1 MSLLTQQ
8 LERLNEEKRN
18 LEKRIE
24 EEEQKKIKLKKQSIR
39 YLEELIKPLTNRLDV
54 TGTVVLT
61 NNISDNS
68 SECNQRFENGKDIKR
83 SFRDTQTEIYNDNL
97 KLFKINKQQIE
108 ERTNKMQLKENYV
121 FIPPRKA
128 KPLVEEEI
136 YTTIIGILKK
146 QEQEIQD
153 LKQQLIQNNIS
164 PKSN

>member
-24 EEEQKKIKLKKQSIR
+24 EEKQKKIKLKKQSIR

-61 NNISDNS
+61 NNNRTERIY
-68 SECNQRFENGKDIKR
+68 FEDGKDIKK
-83 SFRDTQTEIYNDNL
+83 SFRDTQTEIYNDDL
-97 KLFKINKQQIE
+97 KSFKTRKQQIE
-108 ERTNKMQLKENYV
+108 ERINKMQDKRNYV
-121 FIPPRKA
+121 FIPPRKNEE
-128 KPLVEEEI
+128 LVKEEI
-136 YTTIIGILKK
+136 FTTIIGILKK

-153 LKQQLIQNNIS
+153 LKQKLNQ
-164 PKSN
+164 K

>member
-24 EEEQKKIKLKKQSIR
+24 EEKQKKIKLKKQSIR

-54 TGTVVLT
+54 TGKVILT
-61 NNISDNS
+61 NNNRTEHIT
-68 SECNQRFENGKDIKR
+68 EHIYFENGKDIKK
-83 SFRDTQTEIYNDNL
+83 SFRDTQTEIYNDHL
-97 KLFKINKQQIE
+97 KSFKTRKQQIE
-108 ERTNKMQLKENYV
+108 ERNNKMQLKGNYV

-136 YTTIIGILKK
+136 FTTIIEILKK

-153 LKQQLIQNNIS
+153 LKQKLNQ
-164 PKSN
+164 K

>member
-1 MSLLTQQ
+1 MSLVTQQ

-24 EEEQKKIKLKKQSIR
+24 EEKKKKIKLKKQSIR

-61 NNISDNS
+61 NNNRTERIY
-68 SECNQRFENGKDIKR
+68 FEDGKDIKK
-83 SFRDTQTEIYNDNL
+83 SFRDTQTEIYNDDL
-97 KLFKINKQQIE
+97 KSFKTRKQQIE
-108 ERTNKMQLKENYV
+108 ERINKMQDKRNYV

-153 LKQQLIQNNIS
+153 LKQQLNQ
-164 PKSN
+164 K

>member
-24 EEEQKKIKLKKQSIR
+24 EEKQKKIKLKKQSIR

-54 TGTVVLT
+54 TGTVILT
-61 NNISDNS
+61 NNNRT
-68 SECNQRFENGKDIKR
+68 ECNLQNGEDIKR
-83 SFRDTQTEIYNDNL
+83 SFRDTQTEIYNDD
-97 KLFKINKQQIE
+97 FKSFKTRKQQIE
-108 ERTNKMQLKENYV
+108 GRINKMQDKRNYV

-136 YTTIIGILKK
+136 YTTIIEILKK
-146 QEQEIQD
+146 QEQEIQN
-153 LKQQLIQNNIS
+153 LKQKLNQ
-164 PKSN
+164 K

>member
-24 EEEQKKIKLKKQSIR
+24 EEKQKKIKLKKQSIQ
-39 YLEELIKPLTNRLDV
+39 YLEELIQPLTNEMDAV
-54 TGTVVLT
+54 GTIVPSPIYKRHT
-61 NNISDNS
+61 ST
-68 SECNQRFENGKDIKR
+68 ECNFQNGDIKR

-97 KLFKINKQQIE
+97 EFFKRNKQQME
-108 ERTNKMQLKENYV
+108 ERINKMQMKENFV

-128 KPLVEEEI
+128 KPIVEEEI
-136 YTTIIGILKK
+136 FTTIIEILKK

-153 LKQQLIQNNIS
+153 LKQQLNQ
-164 PKSN
+164 K

>member
-1 MSLLTQQ
+1 MSLLTQE

-24 EEEQKKIKLKKQSIR
+24 EEKQKKIKLKKQSIQH
-39 YLEELIKPLTNRLDV
+39 LEELIQPLTNELD
-54 TGTVVLT
+54 TVGVIIPGPSYKRYT
-61 NNISDNS
+61 YRN
-68 SECNQRFENGKDIKR
+68 CNLKLNGDIKR

-97 KLFKINKQQIE
+97 ELFKIKKQQIE
-108 ERTNKMQLKENYV
+108 EEINKTQYIENNVTQDKRKYV

-136 YTTIIGILKK
+136 FTTIIEILKK

-153 LKQQLIQNNIS
+153 LKQQLNQ
-164 PKSN
+164 K

>member
-61 NNISDNS
+61 NNNRTERIY
-68 SECNQRFENGKDIKR
+68 FEDGKDIKK
-83 SFRDTQTEIYNDNL
+83 SFRDTQTDIYNDHL
-97 KLFKINKQQIE
+97 KSFKTRKQQIE
-108 ERTNKMQLKENYV
+108 GRINKMQDKNNYV

-153 LKQQLIQNNIS
+153 LKQQLNQ
-164 PKSN
+164 K

>member
-1 MSLLTQQ
+1 MSLLTQE

-24 EEEQKKIKLKKQSIR
+24 EEKQKKIKLKKQSIQH
-39 YLEELIKPLTNRLDV
+39 LEELIQPLTNKLDAVGTIHDLCYMRQTSSCCNV
-54 TGTVVLT
+54 TLT
-61 NNISDNS
+61 NGDM
-68 SECNQRFENGKDIKR
+68 KR

-97 KLFKINKQQIE
+97 ELFKRNKQQIE
-108 ERTNKMQLKENYV
+108 ERINKMQMKENFV

-136 YTTIIGILKK
+136 FTTIIEILKK

-153 LKQQLIQNNIS
+153 LKQQLNQ
-164 PKSN
+164 K

>member
-8 LERLNEEKRN
+8 LEQLNKQKLD

-24 EEEQKKIKLKKQSIR
+24 EEKQKKIKLKKQSIR
-39 YLEELIKPLTNRLDV
+39 YLEELIKPLTNRLDA

-61 NNISDNS
+61 NNNRTERIYLED
-68 SECNQRFENGKDIKR
+68 GKDIKK
-83 SFRDTQTEIYNDNL
+83 SFRDTQTEIYNDDL
-97 KLFKINKQQIE
+97 KSFKTRKQQIE
-108 ERTNKMQLKENYV
+108 ERINKMQDKINFV

-146 QEQEIQD
+146 QQQEIQD
-153 LKQQLIQNNIS
+153 LKQKLNQ
-164 PKSN
+164 K

>member
-24 EEEQKKIKLKKQSIR
+24 EEKQKKIKLKKQSIR

-61 NNISDNS
+61 NNNRTERIY
-68 SECNQRFENGKDIKR
+68 FEDGKDIKK
-83 SFRDTQTEIYNDNL
+83 SFRDTQTEIYNDDL
-97 KLFKINKQQIE
+97 KSFKTRKQQIE
-108 ERTNKMQLKENYV
+108 ERINKMQDKRNYV

-153 LKQQLIQNNIS
+153 LKQKLNQ
-164 PKSN
+164 K